1 MFSKP
6 ESAESQSTSILK
18 FIFHKYKLKPKEIL
32 LWNPGKLQS
41 NSMLAQLS
49 CKLLK
54 KNNRDLRNNFE

>member
-54 KNNRDLRNNFE
+54 KK